1 VRRQGVTSATPTM
14 YGNIAV
20 YQAGTNVLRGY
31 ISGAA
36 PTPSIVS
43 SPPATPFSYAT
54 PASAGMSVNINTPTS
69 RNVAVGSNYGM
80 PSLLSSAGSKYVA
93 WFSTSYS
100 PHKC

>member
-31 ISGAA
+31 ISGAT

-43 SPPATPFSYAT
+43 SAPATPFSYAT
-54 PASAGMSVNINTPTS
+54 PASVGMPVDIHTPTS
-69 RNVAVGSNYGM
+69 RHVAVGSNSGV
-80 PSLLSSAGSKYVA
+80 PSLLSATSAKYVA
-93 WFSTSYS
+93 WFSVSSS